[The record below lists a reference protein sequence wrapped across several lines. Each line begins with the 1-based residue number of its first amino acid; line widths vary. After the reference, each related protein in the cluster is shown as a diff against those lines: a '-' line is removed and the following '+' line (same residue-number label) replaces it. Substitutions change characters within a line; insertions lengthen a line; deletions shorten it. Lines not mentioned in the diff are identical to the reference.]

1 MIQEGSSVNVKIEVH
16 KPVNVLVREKSKT
29 NTTLENN
36 PTKSINIKEKS
47 LENVKCKGGEILYS
61 VIDELEYIYN
71 RIIDSDG
78 CIMLHVVD
86 KNFDE
91 EFVNLCSQAG
101 YDGKPTELVV
111 NCDKW
116 TKVVYLFEFPD
127 LYSETCKKL
136 MNNDSSFRRDM
147 VKHPQYTRI
156 KFIIAYKEQLFKEAC
171 KMLGIPYEKANNIPA
186 DYVCNPQ
193 PIKKSVSKPQHKP
206 SKEVS
211 KETPGKPIHKSKTFW
226 FGISVYIA
234 SIISR
239 IFHVNVSPSDVMNIL
254 GLLIIIFRIITKE
267 PIRW

>member
-1 MIQEGSSVNVKIEVH
+1 MIQESSSVNVKIKVH
-16 KPVNVLVREKSKT
+16 KPVNVLIREQSKT
-29 NTTLENN
+29 KITLEHN
-36 PTKSINIKEKS
+36 PSKSINIKEKS
-47 LENVKCKGGEILYS
+47 LETVKYIGGEILYS

-71 RIIDSDG
+71 RIIDNDG

-91 EFVNLCSQAG
+91 EYINLCSQAG
-101 YDGKPTELVV
+101 YSGEPVELVV

-136 MNNDSSFRRDM
+136 MNNDPSLRKEM
-147 VKHPQYTRI
+147 VKYPQSTRI

-171 KMLGIPYEKANNIPA
+171 KVLGIPYEKAKLIPA
-186 DYVCNPQ
+186 DYVCNPKPLKK
-193 PIKKSVSKPQHKP
+193 PISKPQQKP
-206 SKEVS
+206 YKEVS
-211 KETPGKPIHKSKTFW
+211 KKTSGKPIHKSKTFW

-234 SIISR
+234 SILSR
-239 IFHVNVSPSDVMNIL
+239 IFHINVSPSDIMNVL